1 MENNNLENDMLILA
15 NDCKNRIDKKNHQ
28 ISNLTKTLFMLY
40 GLIRRG
46 LEVDDTALFEE
57 ARSVL
62 SEFLLDEFDLDQ
74 G

>member
-1 MENNNLENDMLILA
+1 MENNNLENDMLIMA
-15 NDCKNRIDKKNHQ
+15 QDCKNRIDKKNQ
-28 ISNLTKTLFMLY
+28 KISQLTKTLFMLY

-57 ARSVL
+57 SRSVL
-62 SEFLLDEFDLDQ
+62 SEFLLDEFDLEQ